1 MAGAYSSTPLFKK
14 LGLKDGMNSLFINPP
29 KGYIEQSKKLALSSD
44 RDVKLSTSIAPY
56 DFIQLF
62 TNSQKEFETELLSL
76 KSQLKKDGILWVS
89 WYKKASK
96 KPTELTDNIIR
107 NYALEIG
114 LVDVKVCSVDNDWS
128 GLKLVFRLKDR

>member
-1 MAGAYSSTPLFKK
+1 MSGAYSSTPLFKK

-29 KGYIEQSKKLALSSD
+29 KGYVEQFKKEI
-44 RDVKLSTSIAPY
+44 KPSTSVAPF

-62 TNSQKEFETELLSL
+62 SNSQKEFETELLLL
-76 KSQLKKDGILWVS
+76 KNQLKKNGILWVS

-96 KPTELTDNIIR
+96 KPTEITEDIIR

-114 LVDVKVCSVDNDWS
+114 LVDVKVCSVDDDWS